1 MEVKEWIKNLT
12 EEHEEFKKIMH
23 ESDISYVYRSYEKI
37 MLYETVFSYLIATE
51 DDNFIGIRISDVYN
65 YYINNDVY
73 DIALTNNDDLI
84 KLLCLAYQDYEREM
98 FYKKYEDEYEDF
110 QKVMILSSSKEVFEQ
125 SEKIYFYNRM
135 FSYIQNE
142 EYYELKRKV
151 KDKSIA
157 YLYNQFKESE
167 HKYGKID
174 FNDVKN
180 FFNYIWRTDKN
191 EK

>member
-12 EEHEEFKKIMH
+12 EEHEGFKKEMH
-23 ESDISYVYRSYEKI
+23 ESDVSYVYRSYEKI

-65 YYINNDVY
+65 YYINDDEYDV
-73 DIALTNNDDLI
+73 ALTNNDDLI
-84 KLLCLAYQDYEREM
+84 KLLCFAYKDYEREM
-98 FYKKYEDEYEDF
+98 FYKKYEDEYEEF
-110 QKVMILSSSKEVFEQ
+110 QRVMVLSSSKEVFEQ
-125 SEKIYFYNRM
+125 YEKIYFYNRM

-167 HKYGKID
+167 HKYGKND

>member
-12 EEHEEFKKIMH
+12 EEHEGFKKEMH

-73 DIALTNNDDLI
+73 DIVLTNNDDLI
-84 KLLCLAYQDYEREM
+84 KLLCFAYEDYEREM
-98 FYKKYEDEYEDF
+98 FYKKYEDEYEEF
-110 QKVMILSSSKEVFEQ
+110 QRVMVLSSSKEVFEK
-125 SEKIYFYNRM
+125 SEKIHFYNRM

-142 EYYELKRKV
+142 EYYELKRKM
-151 KDKSIA
+151 KDKNIA
-157 YLYNQFKESE
+157 FLYNQFKESE
-167 HKYGKID
+167 NKFGLD